1 MPTFK
6 KLLEESSLMIIR
18 AASAEVATR
27 LVQDELEDDI
37 EIWAWSAESGL
48 GPIRADARGSDLTPG
63 SSPNNPTEAIKQFLA
78 APPDKFL
85 ILLGAESLPEDT
97 GIKVALKKAADSR
110 EEGEASPTRWVAL
123 VLAGGPGKGLPGRL
137 LERVKIDPEILTL
150 SVADTTATA
159 ASPMEGRPATA
170 LDVTDIKEVAKFDS
184 PEWTRYLNNLPL
196 KVLAEICAKELYKHS
211 VNRLEAL
218 RDDLDSI
225 FVGKRD
231 LINVMCWCS
240 VAHLPML
247 LLGTWGTAKSMLVR
261 QFAAGLGITSKNREV
276 ATEDEFVRD
285 LKKLKDGDASVAD
298 RLHRKHE
305 GRHFEYLVTRF
316 TTPEEL
322 IGTIDVDLLLSHG
335 VFLRKTRS
343 LMPRAEIV
351 FLDEVFKANSS
362 ILNVLLSLINERL
375 FYNAGVPWTVNMV
388 MLFGAS
394 NEPPQEEELGA
405 FFDRFPIRTLS
416 DPVANDQLED
426 LLQRSHALQ
435 CASLISP
442 GDDVS
447 ILDPTREIA
456 ALRVTQQAC
465 VNDLRLLRR
474 VALFKYGGTDIHGPD
489 NKSARFVE
497 QFRSLVLHLRDP
509 YDISDRTAGHLF
521 RLARC
526 KNLLEGNEEKGLNDS
541 DLKVLYYCGKD
552 AQTLRQL
559 RGIVD
564 EMIG

>member
-1 MPTFK
+1 M
-6 KLLEESSLMIIR
+6 
-18 AASAEVATR
+18 
-27 LVQDELEDDI
+27 
-37 EIWAWSAESGL
+37 
-48 GPIRADARGSDLTPG
+48 
-63 SSPNNPTEAIKQFLA
+63 
-78 APPDKFL
+78 
-85 ILLGAESLPEDT
+85 
-97 GIKVALKKAADSR
+97 KKAADSR

-123 VLAGGPGKGLPGRL
+123 VLAGGSGKDLPGGL
-137 LERVKIDPEILTL
+137 LDRVKTDPEKLTL
-150 SVADTTATA
+150 EVADTTATA
-159 ASPMEGRPATA
+159 APPAAGRPAKA
-170 LDVTDIKEVAKFDS
+170 LDLTDIKNVATFDN

-196 KVLAEICAKELYKHS
+196 NVLAEICDKELYKHC

-225 FVGKRD
+225 FVGKRN

-276 ATEDEFVRD
+276 TTEDEFVRD
-285 LKKLKDGDASVAD
+285 LKKLKDGDESVAD

-416 DPVANDQLED
+416 DPVANDQLEE
-426 LLQRSHALQ
+426 LLQRSHAL
-435 CASLISP
+435 A
-442 GDDVS
+442 V
-447 ILDPTREIA
+447 
-456 ALRVTQQAC
+456 RV
-465 VNDLRLLRR
+465 VGFSRR
-474 VALFKYGGTDIHGPD
+474 
-489 NKSARFVE
+489 
-497 QFRSLVLHLRDP
+497 
-509 YDISDRTAGHLF
+509 
-521 RLARC
+521 
-526 KNLLEGNEEKGLNDS
+526 
-541 DLKVLYYCGKD
+541 
-552 AQTLRQL
+552 
-559 RGIVD
+559 
-564 EMIG
+564 